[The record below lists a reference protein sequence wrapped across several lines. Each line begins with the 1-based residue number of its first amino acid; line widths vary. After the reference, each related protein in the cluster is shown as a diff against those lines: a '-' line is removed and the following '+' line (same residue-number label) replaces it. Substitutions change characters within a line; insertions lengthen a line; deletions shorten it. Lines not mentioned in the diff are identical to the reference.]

1 MESRAKTTNPAQRLA
16 SGKFVSAFARGLRV
30 IEAFGPNRTRLT
42 LAEVA
47 QETGFDRAV
56 SRRLLLTL
64 VELGMATMD
73 GKQFELTPRVLRLG
87 FSYLGS
93 IGLDD
98 RLRRD
103 LDDLSI
109 AIGEATSIG
118 VLDGLEVV
126 LVARSEAAAVP
137 FMYAPRT
144 GTRLPVL
151 ASSSGRILLA
161 WMPTEKMER
170 LVDETELIAYSR
182 ATLMDKARVK
192 QTIADARRAGYAVN
206 AEETI
211 EGVLSVSVPLRSRDG
226 RVVAALSVSSHVGRL
241 TPAAMIQNVVPHMT
255 AAAARMTSLLL

>member
-1 MESRAKTTNPAQRLA
+1 MELSTQTMSTEQRPD

-56 SRRLLLTL
+56 TRRLLLTL
-64 VELGMATMD
+64 VEVGMATTD

-87 FSYLGS
+87 FSYLGA
-93 IGLDD
+93 IGFDD

-103 LDDLSI
+103 LDELSI
-109 AIGEATSIG
+109 AVGEAASIG

-126 LVARSEAAAVP
+126 LVARSEAAALP

-144 GTRLPVL
+144 GTRLPAF

-161 WMPTEKMER
+161 FMTS
-170 LVDETELIAYSR
+170 DEVEHSLKRAKLPAYSR
-182 ATLMDKARVK
+182 ATLTDKAQVK
-192 QTIADARRAGYAVN
+192 QAIADARRNGYAINV
-206 AEETI
+206 EETI
-211 EGVLSVSVPLRSRDG
+211 EGVLSVSVPLRARDG

-241 TPAAMIQNVVPHMT
+241 TPDAMVRNIVPQMV
-255 AAAARMTSLLL
+255 AAASRMSALLL